1 MAYAVL
7 PASSLGRAPV
17 ATDDISRGFVV
28 GSTAVDPQTSPP
40 TLYVCSDNALGAAV
54 WVAAGGIF
62 VQEDGAPAG
71 ATNTLNFASGKVEAG
86 ANGVLTFTPPSGWAR
101 RDTFIATAGQTFFPV
116 SSLNTEPGRSMV
128 TRNGLVV
135 AEGAN
140 NDYSVSSTGVTFVY
154 GLEADT
160 VVQVFS

>member
-7 PASSLGRAPV
+7 PAISLGRAPLV
-17 ATDDISRGFVV
+17 TDDISRGYVIS
-28 GSTAVDPQTSPP
+28 STAVDPQTNPP
-40 TLYVCSDNALGAAV
+40 TLYVCTDNTLGAAV
-54 WVAAGGIF
+54 WVAAGGVF
-62 VQEDGAPAG
+62 VQEDSVAVGVAH
-71 ATNTLNFASGKVEAG
+71 TLNFAAGKVEAD
-86 ANGVLTFTPPSGWAR
+86 ANGVITFTPPSGWAR

-116 SSLNTEPGRSMV
+116 SSLDTEPGRSMV

-140 NDYSVSSTGVTFVY
+140 NDYSVSPTGVTFVY

>member
-1 MAYAVL
+1 MAYTVL
-7 PASSLGRAPV
+7 PASTLGRAPL
-17 ATDDISRGFVV
+17 ATDDVSVGFVV

-40 TLYVCSDNALGAAV
+40 TLYVCADNTLGAAI
-54 WVAAGGIF
+54 WVSAGGVF
-62 VQEDGAPAG
+62 VEEDRTSMGVAH
-71 ATNTLNFASGKVEAG
+71 TLNFAAGKVAAD
-86 ANGVLTFTPPSGWAR
+86 ANGVITFTPPSGWAR

-116 SSLNTEPGRSMV
+116 SSLDTEPGRSMV

-140 NDYSVSSTGVTFVY
+140 HDYSVSPTGVTFVY

>member
-7 PASSLGRAPV
+7 PASSLGRAPLS
-17 ATDDISRGFVV
+17 TDDISRGYVI

-40 TLYVCSDNALGAAV
+40 TLYVCSDNTLGAAV
-54 WVAAGGIF
+54 WVAAGGLF
-62 VQEDGAPAG
+62 VQEDSVAMGVA
-71 ATNTLNFASGKVEAG
+71 NTLNFASGKVEGG
-86 ANGVLTFTPPSGWAR
+86 ANGVFTFTPPSGWAR

-116 SSLNTEPGRSMV
+116 TGMSLEPGRSMV

-140 NDYSVSSTGVTFVY
+140 NDYSVSPTGVTFVY
-154 GLEADT
+154 GLEVDT
-160 VVQVFS
+160 VVQIFF

>member
-7 PASSLGRAPV
+7 PAISLGRAPLV
-17 ATDDISRGFVV
+17 TDDVSRGYVI
-28 GSTAVDPQTSPP
+28 GSTAVDPQTNPP
-40 TLYVCSDNALGAAV
+40 TLYVCADNTLGAAC
-54 WVAAGGIF
+54 WVAAGG
-62 VQEDGAPAG
+62 VSVEENRAPLGVAH
-71 ATNTLNFASGKVEAG
+71 TLNFAAGKVEAD
-86 ANGVLTFTPPSGWAR
+86 ANGVITFTPPSGWAR

-116 SSLNTEPGRSMV
+116 SSLSTEPGRSMV

-140 NDYSVSSTGVTFVY
+140 NDYSVSPTGVTFVY
-154 GLEADT
+154 GLEVDT